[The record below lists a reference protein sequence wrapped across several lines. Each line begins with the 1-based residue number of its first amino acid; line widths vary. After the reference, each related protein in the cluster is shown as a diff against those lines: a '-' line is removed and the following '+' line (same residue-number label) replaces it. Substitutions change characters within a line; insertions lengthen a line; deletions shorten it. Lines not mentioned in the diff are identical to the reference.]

1 MGDWFGIGR
10 PKMDVNTIIF
20 LILGGLAG
28 GFINGFSGTGTA
40 LFALVFFFAGA

>member
-1 MGDWFGIGR
+1 
-10 PKMDVNTIIF
+10 MDINTITF